1 MSKGR
6 CRPCRPR
13 AGKGCWGRSCL
24 GRDTGHLASQ
34 SSWALSPEPSARQGR
49 SCGVRGGWGRWA
61 PRLTVPA
68 VPLDSGQ
75 VLGRRSFEGRICA
88 CPGRDRK
95 ADEDHFR
102 EQQALNESAARSG
115 AASKRGEQDRAGGA
129 GLEGHPGTSEPGHPR
144 TQLDLSRGSG
154 ETHEPVSGGQSQP
167 RPRGRPRCPLSS
179 VGGRPG
185 LLIRVGNR
193 SPGLSTRG
201 TLGRSAWLT
210 CAWPLLPAHSRSC
223 PTPPPG
229 SLQAEPPCSPCPE
242 HQREEEAARGRGN
255 LLHPRECAASV
266 APRLGPQ
273 GGRCSL
279 AHLRAETPSSAG
291 CRV

>member
-1 MSKGR
+1 MLLGR
-6 CRPCRPR
+6 LLERQGGHEQGEVQPCRPR

-24 GRDTGHLASQ
+24 GRDAGHLASQ
-34 SSWALSPEPSARQGR
+34 SSWALSPEPSAHQGR

-115 AASKRGEQDRAGGA
+115 AASKRGEQGRAGGA

-167 RPRGRPRCPLSS
+167 RLRGRPRCPPSS

-185 LLIRVGNR
+185 LLIRVGDQ

-201 TLGRSAWLT
+201 TLGRL
-210 CAWPLLPAHSRSC
+210 AHA
-223 PTPPPG
+223 G
-229 SLQAEPPCSPCPE
+229 G
-242 HQREEEAARGRGN
+242 RGR
-255 LLHPRECAASV
+255 
-266 APRLGPQ
+266 LG
-273 GGRCSL
+273 
-279 AHLRAETPSSAG
+279 
-291 CRV
+291 